1 MKTIFLLFC
10 SLLFSVA
17 DLNATS
23 TEDNPNQIIQ
33 QMLDEMRIVNRSY
46 MMQIDFHQQRI
57 SDIRQLLAQSALME
71 TKIELLIEKDR
82 IENRIYELQY
92 QNNSDLSKIRYING
106 LQIIKILYE
115 KVLSLDHHFASVR

>member
-46 MMQIDFHQQRI
+46 MMQIDLHQQRI

-92 QNNSDLSKIRYING
+92 QNNSDLSKIRYI
-106 LQIIKILYE
+106 K
-115 KVLSLDHHFASVR
+115 